1 MIRKRIIF
9 LFLCLLCGMGISAQ
23 EMVVK
28 GRVESKTGEEIP
40 GASVFV
46 KETKKGSM
54 TDGNGDFSMSCTS
67 KSVLQVS
74 CIGYKT
80 KQVSVNGKNFLKV
93 VLEEDDHNLDE
104 VVVVGYGVMRKSDLT
119 GSVASVNAG
128 EALKQMPAS
137 NITDCPVSASFR
149 PPVSR
154 GHRLQFVCVE
164 LTLSMLIRDH

>member
-1 MIRKRIIF
+1 MIRKLIIF

-80 KQVSVNGKNFLKV
+80 KLVSFN
-93 VLEEDDHNLDE
+93 
-104 VVVVGYGVMRKSDLT
+104 
-119 GSVASVNAG
+119 
-128 EALKQMPAS
+128 
-137 NITDCPVSASFR
+137 
-149 PPVSR
+149 
-154 GHRLQFVCVE
+154 
-164 LTLSMLIRDH
+164 